1 MEESGKLA
9 DDLKKVAQKKAD
21 QEMEKKLDDAKKI
34 NLANKD
40 RS

>member
-1 MEESGKLA
+1 MQENAKHA
-9 DDLKKVAQKKAD
+9 DDLKKQVQKKAD
-21 QEMEKKLDDAKKI
+21 QEMEKKLDDAMKL